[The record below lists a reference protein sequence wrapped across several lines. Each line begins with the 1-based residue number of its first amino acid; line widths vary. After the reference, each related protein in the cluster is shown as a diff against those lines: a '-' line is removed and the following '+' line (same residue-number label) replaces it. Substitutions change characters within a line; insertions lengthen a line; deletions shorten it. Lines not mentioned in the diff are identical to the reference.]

1 MNFMKIAA
9 IGAVTA
15 MAFAASVE
23 AKTYKVAVDGTF
35 APHAMP
41 KLSGGVEAS
50 TSILPTSSASAL
62 APKWISLQ
70 RNGPGFCR
78 VCRPVPTTFWSPRP
92 R

>member
-15 MAFAASVE
+15 MAFAGSVE

-41 KLSGGVEAS
+41 KLYGGVEGFNV
-50 TSILPTSSASAL
+50 LAL
-62 APKWISLQ
+62 RWISQ
-70 RNGPGFCR
+70 RRNGPGFCR
-78 VCRPVPTTFWSPRP
+78 ACRPEPMTFWLPRP